1 MDQRERLRRREEAH
15 RRVVRQRRLVAG
27 GAAGL
32 FALVVL
38 LVVSGFGG
46 GSSEPALK
54 EAARAAEAPAPPE
67 LPRGGRVI
75 FPGHRVVAF
84 YGAPQDPE
92 LGQLGIGSPASAAR
106 KLEQVARADGRSNV
120 LPAFELIS
128 TVASGAPG
136 AGGRYSYRQPRRV
149 IDRYLHAARAAKALL
164 ILDIQPGHVD
174 FMRDVRALRP
184 YLEQPDVSLA
194 LDPEWKVAEGQ
205 IPGKVIGSTDAA
217 EVNQV
222 SAYLAS
228 IVRAG
233 KLPQK
238 LLVVHQFTE
247 NMVQRKQLLTQPPG
261 VALVLNV
268 DGFGDQ
274 PNKISKYR
282 EFTHPRTGFHS
293 GYKLFYKEDTN
304 LMTPAEVLK
313 LRPRPDLVIYEY
325 ASRAPSS

>member
-1 MDQRERLRRREEAH
+1 MS
-15 RRVVRQRRLVAG
+15 
-27 GAAGL
+27 GL
-32 FALVVL
+32 
-38 LVVSGFGG
+38 GG
-46 GSSEPALK
+46 GSPPGLK
-54 EAARAAEAPAPPE
+54 EAARAAEPPPPPQ

-75 FPGHRVVAF
+75 LPGHRVVAF

-106 KLEQVARADGRSNV
+106 KLERQARPYGGRV

-136 AGGRYSYRQPRRV
+136 VGGRYSYRQPRRV

-184 YLEQPDVSLA
+184 YLEQPDVSVA
-194 LDPEWKVAEGQ
+194 LDPEWKVPEGQ
-205 IPGKVIGSTDAA
+205 IPGKVIGSTDASD
-217 EVNQV
+217 VNRV

-228 IVRAG
+228 IVRA
-233 KLPQK
+233 KRLPQK
-238 LLVVHQFTE
+238 LLVVHEFTNE
-247 NMVQRKQLLTQPPG
+247 MVQRKQLLTQPPG

-274 PNKISKYR
+274 PNKISKYQ
-282 EFTHPRTGFHS
+282 EFTHDPAARRFAKGF
-293 GYKLFYKEDTN
+293 KLFYREDTG
-304 LMTPAEVLK
+304 LMTPRQVLR
-313 LRPRPDLVIYEY
+313 LRPRPSLVVYE
-325 ASRAPSS
+325 